1 MSFLRFRLVG
11 VNCVS
16 VNLLSVRFL
25 RARYLDISFSL
36 VSIAVSVCFSL
47 CLVSRFLVIKSV
59 TGSVGVICWFSA
71 VDSLFGH

>member
-16 VNLLSVRFL
+16 VNVLSVRFL
-25 RARYLDISFSL
+25 RSRYLDISFSL
-36 VSIAVSVCFSL
+36 VSIAVPVCFSL
-47 CLVSRFLVIKSV
+47 VSRFPVIKSV